1 MLKPAI
7 IFRHINIYTT
17 FQRCNNSKSAAHAMH
32 GSKFL
37 LIFLMILCCI
47 GNLSAQFDNTGLRVE
62 YDSAWTYKKLKLIPV
77 RYNNLPGKGAA
88 GIDPNAKII
97 TLSEAMRDKKI
108 KVRELPANVGADVAV
123 LKVQNESKDY
133 ILINS
138 GEVVTGGKQDR
149 AAGETVLLP
158 PVKDDYYMKSYCV
171 EKGRWAKKEKPFK
184 YFRPAD
190 INIKKSIDI
199 EKNQAHVWKEIDRQ
213 FKASKQE
220 SDTWAYPEVVLK
232 NQSPEDSGYIKY
244 FTEKFS
250 NSDSGYAGFIAVTAD
265 RIIATDL
272 YATSQLTNNAFQAI
286 LHTYVKNAV
295 TFGERPTI
303 KDEVVKQFM
312 NPIFSDAKTRK
323 EFLQLHGATHYYL
336 GKAIHIVAYGN

>member
-1 MLKPAI
+1 MKWPRYLLM
-7 IFRHINIYTT
+7 IFV
-17 FQRCNNSKSAAHAMH
+17 A
-32 GSKFL
+32 
-37 LIFLMILCCI
+37 IFLGCNSNFLF
-47 GNLSAQFDNTGLRVE
+47 SQFEHTGMKVQ
-62 YDSAWTYKKLKLIPV
+62 YDSPWVYKKLKLIPV
-77 RYNNLPGKGAA
+77 RYDNLPGKSSAP
-88 GIDPNAKII
+88 IDPSLKII
-97 TLSEAMRDKKI
+97 SLAEAMKDKKI
-108 KVRELPANVGADVAV
+108 KVRELSPQVGADVAV
-123 LKVQNESKDY
+123 LKLQNESKDY

-158 PVKDDYYMKSYCV
+158 PVKEEYYMRSYCV

-190 INIKKSIDI
+190 LNIKKKIDI
-199 EKNQAHVWKEIDRQ
+199 EKNQAHVWQEIDRQ
-213 FKASKQE
+213 FKASKQT

-232 NQSPEDSGYIKY
+232 NQSPEDSGYIKF
-244 FTEKFS
+244 FTEKFR

-295 TFGERPTI
+295 TFGEKPTI
-303 KDEVVKQFM
+303 KDEVVKEFM
-312 NPIFSDAKTRK
+312 DPIFADAKTRRD
-323 EFLQLHGATHYYL
+323 FLARHGTTHYFQ
-336 GKAIHIVAYGN
+336 GKPIHIVAYGN